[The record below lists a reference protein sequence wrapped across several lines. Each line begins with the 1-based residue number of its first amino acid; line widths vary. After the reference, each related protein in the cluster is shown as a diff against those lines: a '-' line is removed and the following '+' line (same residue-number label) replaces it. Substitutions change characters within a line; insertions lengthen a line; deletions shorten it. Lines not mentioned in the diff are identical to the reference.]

1 MAPVL
6 KPCRAGW
13 PVQTRATPVSHPAV
27 RSPNGRYIDGNP
39 AIISDDYFDEKIVRG
54 TELAEPQD
62 TTREDILKEAG
73 YEQVYD
79 IDEIITRMPTP
90 NEVTRLGIPA
100 GTPVAEHIR
109 TGYTA
114 DGKPV
119 RVMISVVPGDTLI
132 LQYTIPT

>member
-1 MAPVL
+1 LNLDPRTDV
-6 KPCRAGW
+6 C
-13 PVQTRATPVSHPAV
+13 VV
-27 RSPNGRYIDGNP
+27 RKHVRYIDGRP

-54 TELAEPQD
+54 TELAQPED

-90 NEVTRLGIPA
+90 DEVTRLGIPA

-114 DGKPV
+114 DNKPV
-119 RVMISVVPGDTLI
+119 RVMLSIVPGDTLI
-132 LQYTIPT
+132 LEYTIPT

>member
-1 MAPVL
+1 MTIVSRRSGRRSVCAP
-6 KPCRAGW
+6 KPSITAW
-13 PVQTRATPVSHPAV
+13 PPCPA
-27 RSPNGRYIDGNP
+27 
-39 AIISDDYFDEKIVRG
+39 
-54 TELAEPQD
+54 D

-90 NEVTRLGIPA
+90 DEVTRLGIPA

-114 DGKPV
+114 EGKPV
-119 RVMISVVPGDTLI
+119 RVMISIVPGDTLI